1 MNGTDG
7 VFSVLQSPQPKSN
20 SQSDWSEA
28 GSLRDNLGDQ
38 LAIHVGQPHIPA
50 VEKVS

>member
-1 MNGTDG
+1 MMERKARLACC
-7 VFSVLQSPQPKSN
+7 SLPQPKSN